1 MRILNNTLVKILTR
15 NNVATEETLKPLIE
29 EAERS
34 SRPLQDIV
42 LDSKLVSETDLTKL
56 FAQYA
61 DIPYIEVDPR
71 NIPSEVL
78 NRIPERIARQYN
90 AVVFQVDED
99 GAMHLAMD
107 DPDDVLATNFIEKE
121 IGNYEI
127 GRAFSAF
134 AGGAGRVRGSSGGR
148 SRRGFRRQ
156 AGRAG

>member
-15 NNVATEETLKPLIE
+15 NNIATEETLKPLIE

-90 AVVFQVDED
+90 AVIFQIDED
-99 GAMHLAMD
+99 GTMHLAMD

-121 IGNYEI
+121 IGRNTKI
-127 GRAFSAF
+127 DIAPHSNIL
-134 AGGAGRVRGSSGGR
+134 
-148 SRRGFRRQ
+148 Q
-156 AGRAG
+156 

>member
-15 NNVATEETLKPLIE
+15 NNIATEETLKPLME

-90 AVVFQVDED
+90 AVVFQIDED
-99 GAMHLAMD
+99 GTIHLAMD

-121 IGNYEI
+121 IGSNTKIYIAAEPD
-127 GRAFSAF
+127 RKS
-134 AGGAGRVRGSSGGR
+134 VV
-148 SRRGFRRQ
+148 
-156 AGRAG
+156 

>member
-15 NNVATEETLKPLIE
+15 NNVATEETLKPLME

-34 SRPLQDIV
+34 SRPLQNIV

-78 NRIPERIARQYN
+78 NRIPERIARHT
-90 AVVFQVDED
+90 
-99 GAMHLAMD
+99 ML
-107 DPDDVLATNFIEKE
+107 
-121 IGNYEI
+121 
-127 GRAFSAF
+127 
-134 AGGAGRVRGSSGGR
+134 
-148 SRRGFRRQ
+148 
-156 AGRAG
+156 

>member
-15 NNVATEETLKPLIE
+15 NNIATEETLKPLME

-90 AVVFQVDED
+90 AVVFQIDED
-99 GAMHLAMD
+99 GTMHLAMD

-121 IGNYEI
+121 IGSNTKIYI
-127 GRAFSAF
+127 ILTIF
-134 AGGAGRVRGSSGGR
+134 
-148 SRRGFRRQ
+148 
-156 AGRAG
+156 